1 MENYLNKESRQSL
14 NKIIEF
20 IKTSPEYIKCNELK
34 TRMEEDQKLLELITK
49 VKELQ
54 KKYIRNNYNQKIKE
68 ELDYNI
74 ELLNNNN
81 LYVLYNHYLEKVNNQ
96 IDLVKNELNNYFIK
110 ITNDIL

>member
-1 MENYLNKESRQSL
+1 MESYLNKESRQSL

-34 TRMEEDQKLLELITK
+34 TRMKEDEKLLELITK

-68 ELDYNI
+68 ELDYHI
-74 ELLNNNN
+74 GLLNNNN
-81 LYVLYNHYLEKVNNQ
+81 LYVLYNHYLEKVNDQ
-96 IDLVKNELNNYFIK
+96 IDLVKNELNDYFVK
-110 ITNDIL
+110 ITNNIL

>member
-1 MENYLNKESRQSL
+1 MESYLNKESRQSL

-34 TRMEEDQKLLELITK
+34 ARMKEDEKLLELITK

-68 ELDYNI
+68 ELDYHI
-74 ELLNNNN
+74 GLLNNNN
-81 LYVLYNHYLEKVNNQ
+81 LYVLYNHYLEKVNDQ
-96 IDLVKNELNNYFIK
+96 IDLVKNELNDYFVK
-110 ITNDIL
+110 ITNNIL